1 MTAPTARINMQISI
15 TRTGGYAGKLE
26 YFLDTSRL
34 ERGDAARIEQTIR
47 KNALYALARDPG
59 GESIGADMQKCD
71 VTIVDGDRR
80 QRVVFT
86 EDGSPGTE
94 PLTNLIN
101 ELVSVSQLRQK
112 PDTSSAH

>member
-34 ERGDAARIEQTIR
+34 EPGAAARIEQTIR
-47 KNALYALARDPG
+47 KNALYALTRDPG

-71 VTIVDGDRR
+71 VMIVDGDRR

-112 PDTSSAH
+112 PDTSNAH